1 NRNDVDWQQI
11 ILTDKDW
18 DYKQQGLTPAG
29 AAIVAIAVAYA
40 TGGVGTALTST
51 VATATGS
58 TTLGTMTSAAFSS
71 LVTQASISLIDNQ
84 GNIKQTLKDL
94 GSKQSVRQLGFAI
107 ASAGIGSKINK
118 SLGLSNT
125 DITQA
130 GFNDRLIKGIADG
143 TSRGLLESAVYGVD
157 LEEAL
162 KQSLTKE
169 LVGLG
174 TQNIFKDIIHDIDG
188 DALARNIAHK
198 LAAGLTGCLSAKAV
212 GNRCEAGSIGA
223 VVGEMW
229 GDYHNTLDPSHPNY
243 QNQKDKL
250 INQAK
255 LIAGITAVFAGED
268 VNVAAGVA
276 AEAVENNATF
286 IDKKNEVKKVI
297 LNGDKGIYQC
307 NFQNDKCID
316 NPIKIGETMFED
328 AFISPDTGN
337 PVGRVYIGES
347 IDEYIYRLNDK
358 AWSAGFYAEELY
370 AYNSL
375 PGNIYDIKSSYPN
388 HERKSYH
395 GFLFD
400 GKYITLREGGNI
412 LAGMN
417 AATLGIPYEEFQ
429 KASGALHAG
438 GKLGLIRHKTT
449 GYTYGTYPRY
459 GEIDYQYLRS
469 RYGYSLGLK
478 RIECN
483 LNNTNSLECKK

>member
-1 NRNDVDWQQI
+1 MCFESISITHTAITDQAGLSHINTGNFKQEEVQHELNQI
-11 ILTDKDW
+11 ITKDFDKEQALTELGAQVNITTEFDNERRAIRSEFAKKAEG
-18 DYKQQGLTPAG
+18 YRKQAEELPQDSQERTKLEAKAKQIDDNLRLFDGITSALYAPNSNGIIGDVARAASPELAYQIGQYFKENKLKNEIDGGNRPEEQSANHLLAHAILG
-29 AAIVAIAVAYA
+29 AAVSYA
-40 TGGVGTALTST
+40 TGNNITTGALSGASSEVAAPALANYLYGTNDPEALSQEQKDTIVSII
-51 VATATGS
+51 
-58 TTLGTMTSAAFSS
+58 TLGT
-71 LVTQASISLIDNQ
+71 ASIAYGAMGDV
-84 GNIKQTLKDL
+84 
-94 GSKQSVRQLGFAI
+94 SVAVN
-107 ASAGIGSKINK
+107 ASEVG
-118 SLGLSNT
+118 
-125 DITQA
+125 
-130 GFNDRLIKGIADG
+130 KG
-143 TSRGLLESAVYGVD
+143 
-157 LEEAL
+157 
-162 KQSLTKE
+162 
-169 LVGLG
+169 
-174 TQNIFKDIIHDIDG
+174 
-188 DALARNIAHK
+188 
-198 LAAGLTGCLSAKAV
+198 
-212 GNRCEAGSIGA
+212 
-223 VVGEMW
+223 
-229 GDYHNTLDPSHPNY
+229 
-243 QNQKDKL
+243 
-250 INQAK
+250 
-255 LIAGITAVFAGED
+255 
-268 VNVAAGVA
+268 
-276 AEAVENNATF
+276 AVENNATF

-297 LNGDKGIYQC
+297 LNGDKGIYKC

-388 HERKSYH
+388 HEGKSYH

-469 RYGYSLGLK
+469 KYGYSLGLK

>member
-1 NRNDVDWQQI
+1 
-11 ILTDKDW
+11 
-18 DYKQQGLTPAG
+18 
-29 AAIVAIAVAYA
+29 
-40 TGGVGTALTST
+40 
-51 VATATGS
+51 
-58 TTLGTMTSAAFSS
+58 
-71 LVTQASISLIDNQ
+71 
-84 GNIKQTLKDL
+84 
-94 GSKQSVRQLGFAI
+94 
-107 ASAGIGSKINK
+107 
-118 SLGLSNT
+118 
-125 DITQA
+125 
-130 GFNDRLIKGIADG
+130 
-143 TSRGLLESAVYGVD
+143 
-157 LEEAL
+157 
-162 KQSLTKE
+162 
-169 LVGLG
+169 
-174 TQNIFKDIIHDIDG
+174 
-188 DALARNIAHK
+188 
-198 LAAGLTGCLSAKAV
+198 
-212 GNRCEAGSIGA
+212 
-223 VVGEMW
+223 MW
-229 GDYHNTLDPSHPNY
+229 GDYQVDDPNTLT
-243 QNQKDKL
+243 QAQKDKL

-297 LNGDKGIYQC
+297 LNGDKGIYKC

>member
-1 NRNDVDWQQI
+1 MYAPNSNGIIGDTVRAASPELAYQI
-11 ILTDKDW
+11 GKEFKSKDQEGSPQHLLAHAIL
-18 DYKQQGLTPAG
+18 G
-29 AAIVAIAVAYA
+29 AAVSYATDNNITTGALSGATSEAVAP
-40 TGGVGTALTST
+40 ALSDFLFNTKDPKELTQEQKDTITSII
-51 VATATGS
+51 
-58 TTLGTMTSAAFSS
+58 TLGT
-71 LVTQASISLIDNQ
+71 ASIAYGAMGDVSVAVSASEV
-84 GNIKQTLKDL
+84 GK
-94 GSKQSVRQLGFAI
+94 GSA
-107 ASAGIGSKINK
+107 
-118 SLGLSNT
+118 
-125 DITQA
+125 
-130 GFNDRLIKGIADG
+130 
-143 TSRGLLESAVYGVD
+143 
-157 LEEAL
+157 
-162 KQSLTKE
+162 
-169 LVGLG
+169 
-174 TQNIFKDIIHDIDG
+174 
-188 DALARNIAHK
+188 
-198 LAAGLTGCLSAKAV
+198 
-212 GNRCEAGSIGA
+212 
-223 VVGEMW
+223 
-229 GDYHNTLDPSHPNY
+229 
-243 QNQKDKL
+243 
-250 INQAK
+250 
-255 LIAGITAVFAGED
+255 
-268 VNVAAGVA
+268 
-276 AEAVENNATF
+276 ENNATF

-316 NPIKIGETMFED
+316 NPIKIGESMFED
-328 AFISPDTGN
+328 AFISPDKGV

-388 HERKSYH
+388 HEGKSYH

-429 KASGALHAG
+429 KASGALHTG

-459 GEIDYQYLRS
+459 EKIDYQYLRS

-483 LNNTNSLECKK
+483 LDINNTNSLECKK